1 MTKTLRRDVLLR
13 KAKAGKLILVDSYHF
28 DDMTGESRG
37 NKEMPVAI
45 RPEKFE
51 GRKEGVAYLFE
62 HDFKTKS
69 GAAYLCAN
77 GTISLHVHSN
87 CHFTLRYAA

>member
-1 MTKTLRRDVLLR
+1 MSKTLRRDALLR
-13 KAKAGKLILVDSYHF
+13 KAKAGKLVLVDSYHF
-28 DDMTGESRG
+28 DDMMGESRS

-51 GRKEGVAYLFE
+51 DRKEGVAYLFE
-62 HDFKTKS
+62 QDFKTKS
-69 GAAYLCAN
+69 GAAYLCDN